1 MSFNTLTTR
10 IPKVF
15 THNLY
20 NYQNSS
26 LRNLLLGGGLAY
38 AVEKE
43 SYMHI
48 PLVVIFPTPY
58 AGYHAYSNKDN
69 IINWFGSKFKFSVF

>member
-1 MSFNTLTTR
+1 MIQNLKTV

-20 NYQNSS
+20 NYHISS
-26 LRNLLLGGGLAY
+26 LRNLLLGVGLAY

-43 SYMHI
+43 SYIHI

-58 AGYHAYSNKDN
+58 FGYHTYSNKDT
-69 IINWFGSKFKFSVF
+69 IIKWIGSKIGY

>member
-1 MSFNTLTTR
+1 MSLNKLTTEL
-10 IPKVF
+10 PKVF

-20 NYQNSS
+20 KFGP
-26 LRNLLLGGGLAY
+26 LRNILLGGGLAY

-58 AGYHAYSNKDN
+58 FGYHTYSNKDT
-69 IINWFGSKFKFSVF
+69 ITKWIGSKFGY

>member
-1 MSFNTLTTR
+1 MIQKLKTV

-20 NYQNSS
+20 NYHISS
-26 LRNLLLGGGLAY
+26 LRNLLLGVGLAY